1 MIKLLEAA
9 YDSYRIYL
17 AISGVLDV
25 HNAKL
30 ALLKWPDVAGSAI
43 LLAEKPEDESLK
55 LTLLHD
61 LQLAIVSPIRAI
73 HNSAMDR
80 VKELSGSKPAKA
92 EEVAI
97 KAREIKH
104 KDPIEAKKMLLE
116 SIDNMFVVLNTM
128 TNVEYPKV

>member
-1 MIKLLEAA
+1 MMKLLKEA
-9 YDSYRIYL
+9 YDSYRTYL

-30 ALLKWPDVAGSAI
+30 SLLKWPDVASSAI
-43 LLAEKPEDESLK
+43 MLTEKPDDESLK
-55 LTLLHD
+55 ITLLHD
-61 LQLAIVSPIRAI
+61 LQTAIVGPIRAI

-92 EEVAI
+92 EEAAI

-116 SIDNMFVVLNTM
+116 SINNMLVVLNTM